1 MRQSFLIAATLLTL
15 AAPTFAQHA
24 ITGATPP
31 KLLPGTHVNVFST
44 IQGNAINSA
53 NMPLPDTVLRLRD
66 ARFGRIVDM
75 TTTDKQ
81 GGFVFHNIDPGTYV
95 VELMNPSNNVVLA
108 SSQILYVSSG
118 EAVSTIV
125 KLPFTMTTLATL
137 LGTTASTGSAVSSAA
152 LAVMAAAA
160 ASNTV
165 AETLAGAPA
174 TVTRAANGR

>member
-24 ITGATPP
+24 VTGATPP

-137 LGTTASTGSAVSSAA
+137 LGTGSTGSAVSSAA
-152 LAVMAAAA
+152 QAVMAAAA

-165 AETLAGAPA
+165 AQTLAGAPA